1 MKNKD
6 LESLEEFSIFEQ
18 ELKEIGEEIKNSPTD
33 ENSVSKLEKIITNMF
48 QKLVGTVENMTN
60 ELDKEIKTLN

>member
-6 LESLEEFSIFEQ
+6 LESLEEFSTFEQ
-18 ELKEIGEEIKNSPTD
+18 QLKELGEDIKNSPTD
-33 ENSVSKLEKIITNMF
+33 ENSVSKLDRLITNMF
-48 QKLVGTVENMTN
+48 QKLIGTVENMTS